1 MKIINTSPTY
11 PKLDPAEIAKA
22 LGAKPTGASVGKPKG
37 PITLF
42 AVRQELY
49 RRLHSTGGR
58 PGLTDADKV
67 SKIPM
72 TDEQWK
78 RVEELAVAIA
88 GPGFS
93 PSAGQVANVLV
104 AWALD
109 TLGPDA
115 VKEQLAKSGNE

>member
-1 MKIINTSPTY
+1 MKIINTSSTY
-11 PKLDPAEIAKA
+11 PKLNPAEIAKA
-22 LGAKPTGASVGKPKG
+22 LGAKPAGVSIGGPKG

-49 RRLHSTGGR
+49 RRLQSTGGR

-72 TDEQWK
+72 SDEQWK
-78 RVEELAVAIA
+78 RVEKLAVAIA
-88 GPGFS
+88 EPGFS

-109 TLGPDA
+109 TLGADA
-115 VKEQLAKSGNE
+115 VKELAKAGA

>member
-1 MKIINTSPTY
+1 MK
-11 PKLDPAEIAKA
+11 KA
-22 LGAKPTGASVGKPKG
+22 SDRGILVA
-37 PITLF
+37 L
-42 AVRQELY
+42 LY
-49 RRLHSTGGR
+49 SGGR

-72 TDEQWK
+72 SDEQWK

-109 TLGPDA
+109 ALGPDA
-115 VKEQLAKSGNE
+115 VKELAKAGT